1 MDVCVVVA
9 VGDVL
14 VVGITRV
21 VGVFVVDVVN
31 VDMFVVFKVVVTIC
45 VAFEVV
51 LCDVV
56 DVGVVCFGVVDF
68 VFRIL
73 GPVVC
78 SLFCSVFLSAM

>member
-14 VVGITRV
+14 VAGITTV
-21 VGVFVVDVVN
+21 VVVFVVDGVD

-45 VAFEVV
+45 IAFEVV
-51 LCDVV
+51 ICDVV

-73 GPVVC
+73 VPVVC
-78 SLFCSVFLSAM
+78 SLFCSVFLSTM